1 MAAMIDFKP
10 GGVALSIGEVMVEL
24 AREADGRY
32 APRFGGD
39 TFNTAVYLAR
49 SGAATSYAT
58 ALGDDAFSDAILAL
72 ADTEAVGTEAVL
84 RAPNRVP
91 GLYLIHT
98 DGQGERTFLYWRDA
112 SPARDLLRLDGA
124 PRVVAAIEGARLV
137 YLSGISLSL
146 YGPDQLE
153 TLFSAIEAA
162 RADGAIVAIDTN
174 YRPRNWGGDRERA
187 QRTIARATRLAHIA
201 LPTFDDEGLLWGDT
215 RIEGT
220 RARFE
225 DAGCEEIVIK
235 DGPGGAHVRVGAIG
249 DHVPVPDAVLPVDT
263 TAAGDSFNAGYLAAR
278 MRGVDPFGAAM
289 AGHKLAGVVIRHP
302 GAIVPREAT
311 DAVTGG

>member
-1 MAAMIDFKP
+1 MVSFKSE
-10 GGVALSIGEVMVEL
+10 GQALSIGEVMVEL

-49 SGAATSYAT
+49 CGAPTAYAT

-72 ADTEAVGTEAVL
+72 AETESVGTDAVL
-84 RAPNRVP
+84 RAANRVP

-98 DGQGERTFLYWRDA
+98 DTDGERTFLYWRDA
-112 SPARDLLRLDGA
+112 SPARDLFRLDGA
-124 PRVVAAIEGARLV
+124 ERIVAAIEAARLV

-153 TLFSAIEAA
+153 TLFAAIESA
-162 RADGAIVAIDTN
+162 RANGAVVAVDTN

-187 QRTIARATRLAHIA
+187 QRTIRRATRLAQIA

-215 RIEGT
+215 RIEET

-225 DAGCEEIVIK
+225 QAGCEEIVIK
-235 DGPGGAHVRVGAIG
+235 DGPGGAHVRVGTMG
-249 DHVPVPDAVLPVDT
+249 DHVPVPSSIKPVDT

-278 MRGVDPFGAAM
+278 MRGVDPFGAAL
-289 AGHKLAGVVIRHP
+289 AGHRLAGVVIRHP
-302 GAIVPREAT
+302 GAIVPKAAT